1 MKKRLLVVL
10 CLACLAIQ
18 GLGYA
23 GDKNFEIVMVAKHEG
38 ISWFDDMRIGLTEF
52 DKDFKDK
59 GVTAYQIAPEGGD
72 PAKQVQMVEDL
83 IAKQVDAILVVPN
96 DPTALIPVIER
107 ARRQGIIVVSHEAS
121 SLAGVADWDMEAFV
135 NEDFGRAIFETMAQ
149 GMNYEGKYGG
159 FVGALTMETHMQWY
173 NAGKKMIEEKY
184 PKMQMVTDQPLEDW
198 NTEKTALDKTN
209 ELLAAHPDIKG
220 LFGCS
225 ASSSAMISLACERR
239 RRQDISCSGIGTPSQ
254 NGAYLESGYSRA
266 VYAWRPADAGYV
278 CALIAYKMLT
288 GEKIEDGLN
297 LVKTGYESIRIKD
310 GIVYGD
316 AMLTLTKDNY
326 MDYDY

>member
-1 MKKRLLVVL
+1 MRKLLMAAMCAL
-10 CLACLAIQ
+10 YLAAL
-18 GLGYA
+18 GLGMA
-23 GDKNFEIVMVAKHEG
+23 GEKKFEIVMVAKHEG
-38 ISWFDDMRIGLTEF
+38 ISWFDDMRVGLTEF
-52 DKDFKDK
+52 DKDFKSK

-83 IAKQVDAILVVPN
+83 IAKRVDAILVVPN

-107 ARRQGIIVVSHEAS
+107 ARKQGIIVVSHEAS

-135 NEDFGRAIFETMAQ
+135 NEDFGRAIFETMAK
-149 GMNYEGKYGG
+149 GMGYKGKYGG

-173 NAGKKMIEEKY
+173 NAGKKMIDEKY
-184 PKMQMVTDQPLEDW
+184 PEMKMVTDQPLEDW
-198 NTEKTALDKTN
+198 NTEKIALDKTN

-225 ASSSAMISLACERR
+225 ASSSAMIALACEKKRR
-239 RRQDISCSGIGTPSQ
+239 ADISCSGIGTPSQ
-254 NGAYLESGYSRA
+254 NGAYLESGYSKA

-288 GEKIEDGLN
+288 GEKISEGMN

-310 GIVYGD
+310 GIIYGD

>member
-1 MKKRLLVVL
+1 MKRIVLAALCAALL
-10 CLACLAIQ
+10 
-18 GLGYA
+18 A
-23 GDKNFEIVMVAKHEG
+23 GSAWTGEKKYEIVMVAKHEG

-107 ARRQGIIVVSHEAS
+107 ARKQGIIVISHEAS
-121 SLAGVADWDMEAFV
+121 SLAGIANWDMEAFR
-135 NEDFGRAIFETMAQ
+135 NEDFGRAIFETMAK

-173 NAGKKMIEEKY
+173 NAGKAMIDEKY
-184 PKMQMVTDQPLEDW
+184 PKMKMVTDQPLEDW
-198 NTEKTALDKTN
+198 NTEKIALDKTN
-209 ELLAAHPDIKG
+209 ELLVAHPDIKG

-225 ASSSAMISLACERR
+225 ASSSAMIALACEKKRR
-239 RRQDISCSGIGTPSQ
+239 SDISCSGIGTPSQ
-254 NGAYLESGYSRA
+254 NGAYLESGYSKA

-288 GEKIEDGLN
+288 GEEIKDGLN
-297 LVKTGYESIRIKD
+297 LQKTGYESIRIED

-316 AMLTLTKDNY
+316 AMLTLTADNY

>member
-1 MKKRLLVVL
+1 MKKWTLVVL
-10 CLACLAIQ
+10 CALY
-18 GLGYA
+18 LGA
-23 GDKNFEIVMVAKHEG
+23 SAPAWSGEKKFEIVMVAKHEG

-52 DKDFKDK
+52 HEDFKDK

-107 ARRQGIIVVSHEAS
+107 ARKQGIIVVSHEAS

-135 NEDFGRAIFETMAQ
+135 NEDFGRAIFETVAA
-149 GMNYEGKYGG
+149 GMNYEGDYAG

-173 NAGKKMIEEKY
+173 NAGKAMIDEKY
-184 PKMQMVTDQPLEDW
+184 PKMRMVTEQPLEDW
-198 NTEKTALDKTN
+198 NTEKIALDKTN
-209 ELLAAHPDIKG
+209 ELLATYPTIKG

-239 RRQDISCSGIGTPSQ
+239 RRADIACSGIGTPSQ

-278 CALIAYKMLT
+278 CALIAYKMLM
-288 GEKIEDGLN
+288 GEEIKDGVN
-297 LVKTGYESIRIKD
+297 LAKTGYESIRIQD
-310 GIVYGD
+310 GIIYGD